1 MPLDT
6 TAAQPKLKLY
16 RYVSPSL
23 SRSLFL
29 PLSLQC
35 SISLSLSSSPSQ
47 PVVSS
52 FSPASSR
59 SFSLFLSLYLPSFLS
74 LSLCIFTFPFLFLF
88 PSTSLV
94 FLPVSLSLH
103 SLAFPRTYTRRYS
116 KRPTAFARYLPPKST
131 LRFLRPLPRAHS
143 SHPLES
149 LEGIYRLRSLNN
161 ETPFPRLRLNS
172 RPEEA

>member
-1 MPLDT
+1 MGLPLDT

-23 SRSLFL
+23 SRSLFFPL
-29 PLSLQC
+29 PPLL
-35 SISLSLSSSPSQ
+35 SLSLSFPLPPSL
-47 PVVSS
+47 S
-52 FSPASSR
+52 FPLSHLLPSAL
-59 SFSLFLSLYLPSFLS
+59 SFSLSLP
-74 LSLCIFTFPFLFLF
+74 LCIFTFPFLFLF

>member
-1 MPLDT
+1 MGLPLDT

-23 SRSLFL
+23 SRSLFFPL
-29 PLSLQC
+29 PPLL
-35 SISLSLSSSPSQ
+35 SLSLPLPSSLSFPLSHLLPS
-47 PVVSS
+47 
-52 FSPASSR
+52 AL
-59 SFSLFLSLYLPSFLS
+59 SFSLSLP
-74 LSLCIFTFPFLFLF
+74 LCIFTFPFLFLF

>member
-23 SRSLFL
+23 SRSLFFPL
-29 PLSLQC
+29 PPLL
-35 SISLSLSSSPSQ
+35 SLSLPLPSSLSFPLSHLLPS
-47 PVVSS
+47 
-52 FSPASSR
+52 AL
-59 SFSLFLSLYLPSFLS
+59 SFSLSLP
-74 LSLCIFTFPFLFLF
+74 LCIFTFPFLFLF